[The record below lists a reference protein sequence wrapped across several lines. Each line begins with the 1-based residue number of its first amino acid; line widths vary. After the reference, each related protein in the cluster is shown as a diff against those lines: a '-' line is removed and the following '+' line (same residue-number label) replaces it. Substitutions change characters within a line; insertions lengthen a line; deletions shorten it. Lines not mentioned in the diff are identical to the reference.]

1 MLSDES
7 TFRLYRNQIRMVRW
21 PVGERLNPKF
31 CTPTVKHS
39 ASVMVWEAF
48 SGNRGRAG
56 IFFLPHNITMNAVR
70 YRQVME
76 ENLLDFMT
84 RQEGRIQT
92 VIDNDVWM
100 TKTLISKTL

>member
-1 MLSDES
+1 MFSDES

-21 PVGERLNPKF
+21 PVGERLN
-31 CTPTVKHS
+31 PTVKHS

-56 IFFLPHNITMNAVR
+56 IFFLPPNITMNAVR
-70 YRQVME
+70 YRQVLE

-84 RQEGRIQT
+84 RQGGRIQT